1 MADGTLHYPYMLVDG
16 DREAMEFIR
25 GVRDPAAAAADK
37 YAQGDL
43 VYIDGTDNAYVKK
56 ANTIG
61 ANLPLLLLAGQDY
74 EVDAQYLPP
83 NDGSDPHWFYGRG
96 VPCNKIPEKHEF
108 VFTVRG
114 GGGASPAAATAYA
127 ITAADLIDIQEGA
140 EVELYWDAT
149 ELTLVANLAGTS
161 NPNVQLVRTL
171 ERDVAAGDT
180 DISVVVRILSD
191 FIRK

>member
-16 DREAMEFIR
+16 DREAMEFMR

-37 YAQGDL
+37 YEQGDL
-43 VYIDGTDNAYVKK
+43 VFIDGADNAYVK
-56 ANTIG
+56 AVTTIG
-61 ANLPLLLLAGQDY
+61 ANLPLMLLAGQDY
-74 EVDAQYLPP
+74 EVDEQMLPP
-83 NDGSDPHWFYGRG
+83 NDGSSPHWFYGRG

-114 GGGASPAAATAYA
+114 GSGAAPAAATAYD

-140 EVELYWDAT
+140 EVELYYDAT
-149 ELTLVANLAGTS
+149 EDVLVANLAGTT
-161 NPNVQLVRTL
+161 NANVQLVRTL

-180 DISVVVRILSD
+180 DISVVVRILPD

>member
-25 GVRDPAAAAADK
+25 GVYDPSAAAADQ
-37 YAQGDL
+37 YEQGDL
-43 VYIDGTDNAYVKK
+43 VFIDGTDNAYVKK
-56 ANTIG
+56 ATTVG
-61 ANLPLLLLAGQDY
+61 ASLPLLLLAGQSYD
-74 EVDAQYLPP
+74 EDDLNLPP
-83 NDGSDPHWFYGRG
+83 NDGSSPHWFYGRG

-114 GGGASPAAATAYA
+114 GSGAGAADETAYD

-140 EVELYWDAT
+140 EVELYWDT
-149 ELTLVANLAGTS
+149 VELTLVVDIAATS

-180 DISVVVRILSD
+180 DISVVVRILPD